1 MRLSIIEP
9 FLTRAR
15 HSVVLDDESSEIL
28 VLLVRG
34 AIRPWRVIIVN
45 RRRKL
50 ESSETA
56 VILKSCHFFSFE
68 AQFIK

>member
-1 MRLSIIEP
+1 
-9 FLTRAR
+9 
-15 HSVVLDDESSEIL
+15 VLDDESSEIL